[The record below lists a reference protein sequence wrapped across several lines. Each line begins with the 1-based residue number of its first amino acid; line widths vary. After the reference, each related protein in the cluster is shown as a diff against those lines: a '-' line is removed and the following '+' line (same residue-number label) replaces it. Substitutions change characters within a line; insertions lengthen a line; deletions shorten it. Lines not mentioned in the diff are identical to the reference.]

1 LRVVSF
7 KVDEDL
13 LWLALKKAEKEG
25 ISFSE
30 LMRRAIRFYIEN
42 HPPGQRVIAT
52 RKIKVYL

>member
-1 LRVVSF
+1 LKVVSF
-7 KVDEDL
+7 KIDEDL

-30 LMRRAIRFYIEN
+30 LMRRALKFYIDN
-42 HPPGQRVIAT
+42 YPPGKRVIAT